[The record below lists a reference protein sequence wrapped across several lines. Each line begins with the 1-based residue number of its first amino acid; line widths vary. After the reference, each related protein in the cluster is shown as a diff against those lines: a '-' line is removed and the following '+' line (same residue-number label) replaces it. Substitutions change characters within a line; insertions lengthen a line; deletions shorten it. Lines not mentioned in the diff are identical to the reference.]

1 MEIQEKSF
9 IVTGA
14 TRGIGRGLAELLVR
28 HGARVAIN
36 GRNGK
41 NLEATGAALRKSGG
55 DILSIVGD
63 VGSDKD
69 AQRLVAATLREFGKI
84 DVLIN
89 NAAILGKRS
98 PLVETPPSV
107 WEEVLRVNVIGT
119 VNMIRHALPHMEK
132 RGSGLIINLSSGW
145 GREASGYVAAYC
157 ASKFAVEAI
166 TQAVSE
172 EIGASGVILFA
183 LNPGVIATEMLQEA
197 FGCDVSAYPTPE
209 QIASQ
214 WLNLFAKVDRSWHGT
229 SRDLDKL

>member
-1 MEIQEKSF
+1 MEIQKKSF

-14 TRGIGRGLAELLVR
+14 TRGIGRGLAEMLVR
-28 HGARVAIN
+28 NGARVAIN
-36 GRNGK
+36 GRNRK

-55 DILSIVGD
+55 DVLSILGD
-63 VGSDKD
+63 VGSDRD
-69 AQRLVAATLREFGKI
+69 AQRIVAATLREFGKI

-107 WEEVLRVNVIGT
+107 WEEVLRINVIGT

-172 EIGASGVILFA
+172 ETGASGVILFA

-197 FGCDVSAYPTPE
+197 FECDVSAYPTPE
-209 QIASQ
+209 QIAPQ
-214 WLNLFAKVDRSWHGT
+214 WSSLFAKVDRSWHGT